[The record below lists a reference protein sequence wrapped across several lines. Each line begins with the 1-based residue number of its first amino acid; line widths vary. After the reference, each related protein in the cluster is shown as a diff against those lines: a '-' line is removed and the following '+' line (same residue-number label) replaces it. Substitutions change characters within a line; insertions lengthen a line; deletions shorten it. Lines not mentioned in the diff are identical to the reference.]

1 MNGNVSLKQKLI
13 ITIVKK
19 GTAKIII
26 KASKQA
32 GAEGATVIYGTGTG
46 IREARRICFMEVDP
60 EKEIVFTLASQ
71 DSFSRILD
79 AIVAAGKLNKP
90 GNGIA
95 FVIDIKKTAGIVHLL
110 RQKS

>member
-1 MNGNVSLKQKLI
+1 MNESVSLKQKLI

-32 GAEGATVIYGTGTG
+32 GAEGATVFLGTGTG
-46 IREARRICFMEVDP
+46 VHEAKRIFFLDIDP
-60 EKEIVFTLASQ
+60 EKEVVLTLTTKEALN
-71 DSFSRILD
+71 RILD

-90 GNGIA
+90 GHGIA

-110 RQKS
+110 RKNA